1 MDGMQQQQKK
11 TGQLCQW
18 FSFAVAVVAS
28 TAPQFAYF
36 ATQPSIHEWIALRK
50 LQPYEMDCLWILTI
64 DWNTSIRSSIKPF
77 RLPETANDY
86 SRINVGVY
94 FVILRISIP

>member
-36 ATQPSIHEWIALRK
+36 ATQPSIHE
-50 LQPYEMDCLWILTI
+50 
-64 DWNTSIRSSIKPF
+64 
-77 RLPETANDY
+77 
-86 SRINVGVY
+86 
-94 FVILRISIP
+94 